1 MRRKGVVFSVLV
13 AVACLFFAAGLYAAV
28 KDVLKINAKDCPSTK
43 GEVQFSHK
51 KHMEEYAKAYGTLYE
66 KGCGECHHDAKGQP
80 LKDLKL
86 DSKVQACVECHK
98 TCGEAPK
105 GKDAPKLDKKQ
116 KLEYLAEALHENC
129 IGCHKEFNKE
139 FKPKKAPI
147 TCNDCHPKKG

>member
-28 KDVLKINAKDCPSTK
+28 KDVVKISEKDCALTK
-43 GEVQFSHK
+43 GAVEFSHK
-51 KHMEEYAKAYGTLYE
+51 KHTEEYSKAYAKLYE

-80 LKDLKL
+80 LKDLKA
-86 DSKVQACVECHK
+86 DSKVQACIECHK
-98 TCGEAPK
+98 KCGEAPK

-116 KLEYLAEALHENC
+116 KVEYLAEALHENC

-139 FKPKKAPI
+139 FKPKKAPV